1 MRACNFKKIMKKL
14 FRKGIIYIG
23 ESAGSIVAGKNIEIA
38 KWLGDENIVH
48 MSDLNF
54 SGLNFVP
61 FNIMVHFD
69 LERGE
74 IIKKKIPNPKKRKN
88 LKIITDQQAIFV
100 LGKEITFVGSGEV
113 VDPQSL

>member
-1 MRACNFKKIMKKL
+1 
-14 FRKGIIYIG
+14 
-23 ESAGSIVAGKNIEIA
+23 
-38 KWLGDENIVH
+38 
-48 MSDLNF
+48 
-54 SGLNFVP
+54 
-61 FNIMVHFD
+61 MVHFD